1 MKNTRMKAL
10 LVTFTLILGMVG
22 IVRAEETVTE
32 ATVEETSVVT
42 VSGELSTDITFGDAT
57 SFTTP
62 YTGLRFSGDGW
73 AVSTNLSDDGV
84 VVEEANYIWS
94 MTDDVTLTFGS
105 QAEPYGLAW
114 GLHRPSNNSF
124 VSLPREHAVTNGL
137 GVGVN
142 KYGVGANFF
151 YGGSTEDVLDEDGV
165 VTEEGSQYW
174 ATRVSYG
181 TTLFGIDSKIGLSL
195 NSNEAQ
201 LVDVSTAG
209 SAFGFPF
216 ETSLEYD
223 LASEN
228 EEGEKEA
235 SYWLRGSVSPEFA
248 KGAYLLFGYSSEEV
262 VTYGVG
268 YKCTDN
274 MKIITEFSSGLKDAE
289 GNDVENDFSIRASYS
304 F

>member
-1 MKNTRMKAL
+1 MKNLSMK
-10 LVTFTLILGMVG
+10 TLITGIVLSLGLFG
-22 IVRAEETVTE
+22 IVRAEETAET
-32 ATVEETSVVT
+32 ATPSGVT

-73 AVSTNLSDDGV
+73 AVSTNLSNDGV
-84 VVEEANYIWS
+84 NIEEANYTWS
-94 MTDDVTLTFGS
+94 MTDDVSLTFGS

-124 VSLPREHAVTNGL
+124 VSTPREHNVTNGL

-142 KYGVGANFF
+142 KFGVGANFF
-151 YGGSTEDVLDEDGV
+151 YGGSTEDVLDEEGV

-181 TTLFGIDSKIGLSL
+181 LSFAGIDSKIGLSL
-195 NSNEAQ
+195 NSNESQ
-201 LVDVSTAG
+201 LFDAILGNDTFTA
-209 SAFGFPF
+209 
-216 ETSLEYD
+216 SLEYD
-223 LASEN
+223 LSE
-228 EEGEKEA
+228 EA
-235 SYWLRGSVSPEFA
+235 DGAYWLRGVVTPPF
-248 KGAYLLFGYSSEEV
+248 GQGVYLLVGYNSDEEV
-262 VTYGVG
+262 LYGVG
-268 YKCTDN
+268 YKCSDN
-274 MKIITEFSSGLKDAE
+274 MKIITEFSSGVKDAE